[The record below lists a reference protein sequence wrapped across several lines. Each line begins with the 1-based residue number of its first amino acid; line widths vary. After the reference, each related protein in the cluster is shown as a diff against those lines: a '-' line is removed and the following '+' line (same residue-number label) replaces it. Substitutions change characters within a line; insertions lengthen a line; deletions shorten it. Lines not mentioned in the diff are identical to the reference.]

1 MKDPLSIG
9 TVWKRNVFLSRYT
22 FQGYFYLKKKEID
35 LFSLEKR
42 NLWIRKEF
50 IIYNYLFYL
59 KKDLFSLRRSS
70 ETDGSVIPF
79 QDNF

>member
-42 NLWIRKEF
+42 NLRIRKGF
-50 IIYNYLFYL
+50 
-59 KKDLFSLRRSS
+59 
-70 ETDGSVIPF
+70 
-79 QDNF
+79 DNI